1 MPTNGARMNVYEYGH
16 QHRFD
21 MGGED
26 ASLEL
31 ERVMMQDTS
40 HVKRKHLVKKRP
52 ALESDIGDVD
62 STDMRDDAQGPSF
75 KRRKLENGT
84 PSATSGEQHL
94 QEPSIS
100 LKLSLSKLKGKVKQQ
115 REPSIESASTGTPK
129 TRKKPGPK
137 KKTGL
142 ALEVETEQGSR
153 PPSLLGDVTPAS
165 RPGSPTPLNTT
176 MVYEL
181 DEQMPPLKKAKK
193 VDDAILI
200 KRIKTL
206 EETQKKVWTN
216 IARRDVVKVD
226 YFHFNANAIY

>member
-1 MPTNGARMNVYEYGH
+1 MPTNGARTNGYEYGH
-16 QHRFD
+16 QHHFD
-21 MGGED
+21 MGAED

-31 ERVMMQDTS
+31 EREMMQDTS
-40 HVKRKHLVKKRP
+40 HVKRHSVKKRP

-62 STDMRDDAQGPSF
+62 STDMKDDAQGPSF
-75 KRRKLENGT
+75 KRRKLENG
-84 PSATSGEQHL
+84 SATSGEQFP

-153 PPSLLGDVTPAS
+153 PASLLGDVTPAS
-165 RPGSPTPLNTT
+165 RPGSPTLLNTT

-181 DEQMPPLKKAKK
+181 DEQKPPLKKAKK
-193 VDDAILI
+193 VDDAILL

-206 EETQKKVWTN
+206 EEAQKKVWTN
-216 IARRDVVKVD
+216 IARRDVVKVN
-226 YFHFNANAIY
+226 YFHFNADAVY